1 VTAQRSAER
10 RPLSSHQPTPDLLEH
25 TPVIRQY
32 LGFKAQHPDKLLL
45 FRLGDFYELFYEDAR
60 KAARLL
66 DIALTRRGQ
75 SAGETVP
82 MAGVP
87 VHSVDQ
93 YLVRLMRA
101 GQSVAICEQVGDAA
115 AARGPMDRAIVRIL
129 TPGTVTDEA
138 LLDQRRDTLLVSAR
152 RAPDGIGAATL
163 DLAGGRFGAAVFPD
177 LDGLRDEIRRLAPAE
192 ILVGDDDG
200 DLAAG
205 LDGAAARITTV
216 PAWQLAPAASADL
229 LRAHFG
235 VADLAGF
242 GIDGAPAAVA
252 AAGCVLR
259 YALDTQRA
267 ALPHLKPPRLQ
278 QPEEIL
284 AIDAASRRNLELE
297 TGLYGNREHSLLRV
311 LDSTVNPMGARLL
324 RRWLQAPTRNRETLR
339 SRHDAVADLLED
351 RTFAN
356 VRELLRGIGDLERI
370 LGRVALRSARPR
382 DLVQLR
388 DALRELPGLAAAV
401 AAASAPR
408 LRELLPAIGAFPEL
422 ERYLRAAIAESPAH
436 NVRDGRVIADG
447 FDAELDE
454 LRRMSG
460 AADRFLR
467 ELEAR
472 ERERTGIATLKVGYN
487 RVHGYFIEAGRQ
499 HSANVPAEYHR
510 RQTLKAAERYVTA
523 ELREFEEKMFGAESR
538 AIARERLLYDAVLG
552 RIGDELAPLQD
563 CAAAIAELDVYCS
576 YAERAESLGLA
587 RPSFEDAPGI
597 AIREGRHPVVEQV
610 QAEPFI
616 GNDLQL
622 DDARRMLVITGPNM
636 GGKSTYMRQVA
647 LMVVMAHIG
656 SYVPARS
663 AAIGPIDRIFTRIG
677 AADDLAGGRSTFM
690 VEMIETAAILNAA
703 TDRSLVLMDEIGR
716 GTSTGDGLAL
726 AWACAAY
733 LARELR
739 AFTLFATHYIELT
752 ALPEHVEGAANVHL
766 DAIEHGDRIIF
777 MHALKDGPADRSYG
791 LQVAR
796 LAGIP
801 AAVLEQA
808 RTRLQAA
815 DAAPAPAAAAPQ
827 ADLFARSREA
837 LEMLAAADPDRLSPR
852 QALDLLY
859 QLRSRLG

>member
-1 VTAQRSAER
+1 VTAQRNAER
-10 RPLSSHQPTPDLLEH
+10 RPLSSHQPSPDLLEH

-45 FRLGDFYELFYEDAR
+45 FRMGDFYELFYEDAR
-60 KAARLL
+60 RAARLL

-75 SAGETVP
+75 SAGEPVP

-93 YLVRLMRA
+93 YLARLMRA
-101 GQSVAICEQVGDAA
+101 GQSVAICEQIGDAA

-138 LLDQRRDTLLVSAR
+138 LLDQRRDTLLMSAR

-177 LDGLRDEIRRLAPAE
+177 MDGLRDEIRRLAPAE
-192 ILVGDDDG
+192 ILVGDDG
-200 DLAAG
+200 DLAAD
-205 LDGAAARITTV
+205 LDDAGARITIV
-216 PAWQLAPAASADL
+216 PAWQLAPAAAAEL
-229 LRAHFG
+229 LRGHFG

-278 QPEEIL
+278 QPEDIL

-339 SRHDAVADLLED
+339 SRHDAVADLLQD
-351 RTFAN
+351 RSFAT

-388 DALRELPGLAAAV
+388 EALRELPGLAAAL
-401 AAASAPR
+401 AAAAAPR
-408 LRELLPAIGAFPEL
+408 LLELLPALGAFPEL

-436 NVRDGRVIADG
+436 NARDGRVIADG

-454 LRRMSG
+454 LRRMNG
-460 AADRFLR
+460 AADRFLQ

-472 ERERTGIATLKVGYN
+472 ERERTGIGSLKVRYN

-499 HSANVPAEYHR
+499 HSARVPADYHR

-523 ELREFEEKMFGAESR
+523 ELREFEEKMAGAEAR
-538 AIARERLLYDAVLG
+538 AVARERLLYDAVLG

-563 CAAAIAELDVYCS
+563 CASAIAELDVYCS

-587 RPSFEDAPGI
+587 RPNFEDVPGI

-610 QAEPFI
+610 QAAPFI
-616 GNDLQL
+616 ANDLQL
-622 DDARRMLVITGPNM
+622 DDARRMLIITGPNM

-647 LMVVMAHIG
+647 LIVVMAHIG

-703 TDRSLVLMDEIGR
+703 TDRSLVLMDEVGR

-739 AFTLFATHYIELT
+739 AFTLFATHFIELT
-752 ALPEHVEGAANVHL
+752 TLPGHVEGAANVHL

-815 DAAPAPAAAAPQ
+815 DGSPAAAAPTPQ
-827 ADLFARSREA
+827 ADLFTRSKEA